1 MVTSKPPWV
10 LILAAGEGTRV
21 RSFTFDRWGHQAPKQ
36 FSSIDG
42 RRSLLGATLRRAKR
56 IVPPERIVVIVAAQH
71 RRWWESE
78 LEAIPADNVIV
89 QPENRG
95 TANGVLLP
103 LLWITQREEDATI
116 VVLPSDHFVGS
127 EEALEGAVGQCISAI
142 EHTDVGIVMLGVKP
156 LCPETEYGW
165 IVPCPHQS
173 SCPYHV
179 SSFREKPDAETAAN
193 LLDQGGLLN
202 SFILVA
208 RSRCLLDM
216 FGDQLPDLWQ
226 AFNQSLGND
235 DADRWGQRNLTRLY
249 RSLPILDFSKDLLEK
264 IAKSLWVYPAP
275 ACGWADLGT
284 PERLVG
290 HLSPAKNIGG
300 VGSEGEFPS
309 LSRNSG
315 AVGIG

>member
-1 MVTSKPPWV
+1 MITNKPPWV

-21 RSFTFDRWGHQAPKQ
+21 RSLTFDRWGHQAPKQ

-42 RRSLLGATLRRAKR
+42 RLSLLGATLGRAKR
-56 IVPPERIVVIVAAQH
+56 IAPPERIVAIVAAQH
-71 RRWWESE
+71 RRWWASE
-78 LEAIPADNVIV
+78 LEAIPADNVII

-95 TANGVLLP
+95 TANGILLP

-116 VVLPSDHFVGS
+116 IVLPSDHFVGS
-127 EEALEGAVGQCISAI
+127 EEVLEGAVNECISAVN
-142 EHTDVGIVMLGVKP
+142 HSDVGVVMLGVKP
-156 LCPETEYGW
+156 VCPETEYGW

-179 SSFREKPDAETAAN
+179 SSFREKPDAETAAS

-208 RSRCLLDM
+208 KSGCLLDM
-216 FGDQLPDLWQ
+216 FGDQLPDLSQ
-226 AFNQSLGND
+226 EFNRSLATD
-235 DADRWGQRNLTRLY
+235 DADRWGLQNLTQLY
-249 RSLPILDFSKDLLEK
+249 RSLPVLDFSKDLLEK
-264 IAKSLWVYPAP
+264 AARNLWVYPVP

-290 HLSPAKNIGG
+290 HLSPANNIGG
-300 VGSEGEFPS
+300 VGSEAKSNPVSSNLE
-309 LSRNSG
+309 
-315 AVGIG
+315 AAGIG